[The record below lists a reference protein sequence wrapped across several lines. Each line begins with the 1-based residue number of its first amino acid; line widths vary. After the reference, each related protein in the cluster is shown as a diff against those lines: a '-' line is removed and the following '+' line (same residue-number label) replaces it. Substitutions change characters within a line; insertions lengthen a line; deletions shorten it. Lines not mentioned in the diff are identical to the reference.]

1 MLPTTRPLTAP
12 GELRTGGVHVPG
24 LSPAIVPRDGLGGVV
39 AFSMLG
45 RPLRTRRERRYEP
58 RTSGSGFRVGGP
70 GCPRDY
76 QLEVVEDAHGTHVRA
91 KGFTERG

>member
-1 MLPTTRPLTAP
+1 MSQSNKTRFTR
-12 GELRTGGVHVPG
+12 GEARCAACGGV
-24 LSPAIVPRDGLGGVV
+24 I
-39 AFSMLG
+39 
-45 RPLRTRRERRYEP
+45 RYELSESRP
-58 RTSGSGFRVGGP
+58 RFLKNTEVPCS